1 MSYFA
6 LIIGL
11 CQTEGHSKD
20 GLLRLTKKTS
30 YLEAND
36 MSDYAHPEVLV
47 STEWVAAHAN
57 DPDIVFVEV
66 NVDTAL
72 YDQGHLPGAVGWS

>member
-1 MSYFA
+1 
-6 LIIGL
+6 
-11 CQTEGHSKD
+11 
-20 GLLRLTKKTS
+20 
-30 YLEAND
+30 

-57 DPDIVFVEV
+57 DPDVVLVEV

-72 YDQGHLPGAVGWS
+72 YEQGHLPGAIGWSWKSQLCDPGCLCKGKPNP